1 MSNDNNTVICSND
14 KSERI
19 SIKPNEFKVVKNFEP
34 LNGICQMLFSWDEI
48 HYDKQNGTKTKW
60 FDDKGTNKTYSFL
73 LDKDDKIIS
82 GAIIEYKGTKD
93 KIGIYQRDISNFE
106 TVSSE
111 FKGNDIQKEKIK
123 EFLNKKV
130 NGSHEEFKIV
140 SNSVLSEA
148 KQTIAN
154 IEIDA
159 GSSFKTTLNGGE
171 KGGNFIG

>member
-1 MSNDNNTVICSND
+1 M
-14 KSERI
+14 
-19 SIKPNEFKVVKNFEP
+19 
-34 LNGICQMLFSWDEI
+34 
-48 HYDKQNGTKTKW
+48 
-60 FDDKGTNKTYSFL
+60 
-73 LDKDDKIIS
+73 
-82 GAIIEYKGTKD
+82 
-93 KIGIYQRDISNFE
+93 GIYQKNDNIFE
-106 TVSSE
+106 TISPE

-148 KQTIAN
+148 KQAIAN